1 MPNNLHPNSEQS
13 QVIDQLFGEC
23 SAIQSICNQI
33 KLIAPTNCSVLVIG
47 ETGTGKGLI
56 AQYIYSLSQRAN
68 KSLISI
74 NCTTPPETKLEAELF
89 GCNKKTLT
97 GHHEPCLEQLGSING
112 ATLLI
117 DEVSE
122 LSLEVQA
129 HFLEILEHI
138 EKKNSYVD
146 TPILDIRIIATSQH
160 DLMDLVKNN
169 TFNRRLYYFLNMLK
183 IYIPPIRD
191 RGEDKIRIAEKLLV
205 ESCKKHSKPLR
216 EFSNEAI
223 TKISAYFWPGN
234 FRELYNVIERSVI
247 LSETDKIFD
256 TMLGLDTSPEPKPEY
271 QPDPQNEPS
280 SAEDTNGSAPPLGE
294 SGDSEEL
301 SKTLSLEGYF
311 QQFVLKNQ
319 DSMNETE
326 LAEALGI
333 SRKCLWER
341 RQKLGIPKKGL
352 KIVRK

>member
-1 MPNNLHPNSEQS
+1 MANNSHPNSEQS
-13 QVIDQLFGEC
+13 QIIDQLFGEC

-56 AQYIYSLSQRAN
+56 AQYIYSLSQRTN
-68 KSLISI
+68 KSLITI

-89 GCNKKTLT
+89 GCDKKTLT
-97 GHHEPCLEQLGSING
+97 GHHEPSLEQLGSING

-117 DEVSE
+117 DEISE

-129 HFLEILEHI
+129 HLLEILEHI
-138 EKKNSYVD
+138 EKKNLHTD
-146 TPILDIRIIATSQH
+146 TPVLDIRIIATSQH

-169 TFNRRLYYFLNMLK
+169 AFNRRLYYFLNVLK
-183 IYIPPIRD
+183 IFIPPIRD
-191 RGEDKIRIAEKLLV
+191 RGEDKIKIAEKLLV

-223 TKISAYFWPGN
+223 STISAYFWPGN
-234 FRELYNVIERSVI
+234 FRELHNVIERSVI

-256 TMLGLDTSPEPKPEY
+256 AILGLDTSPELEQTQEQQPE
-271 QPDPQNEPS
+271 PQKEPS
-280 SAEDTNGSAPPLGE
+280 SAKGINGSEPLRTE
-294 SGDSEEL
+294 PEDDSERN
-301 SKTLSLEGYF
+301 KTLSLEGYF
-311 QQFVLKNQ
+311 QQFVLENQ

-326 LAEALGI
+326 LAQTLGI

-341 RQKLGIPKKGL
+341 RQRLGIPRKGV
-352 KIVRK
+352 K